1 VIVVAIANASVRT
14 WLSLLQ
20 QVERGRRAV
29 VAPPRAIR
37 VAPAGKEGLSLW
49 NSRDPP
55 GNTLQAEVNY
65 LRGCQD

>member
-37 VAPAGKEGLSLW
+37 VAPAGKEGVKSV
-49 NSRDPP
+49 
-55 GNTLQAEVNY
+55 E
-65 LRGCQD
+65 